1 MVGNFSGIFGN
12 ASEITP
18 EEAQKEYNEIFI
30 DGEEVKAAFLL
41 VRDVFMFT
49 NKRFILVDVQGMTGK
64 KVEYLS
70 IPYKSIR
77 YFSVETAGNFDRDS
91 EFKIWVGGGEG
102 PAVVKEIKKGFDIIG
117 LQKTLASFI
126 LD

>member
-1 MVGNFSGIFGN
+1 MVGNVSGMWGH
-12 ASEITP
+12 ASEISP
-18 EEAQKEYNEIFI
+18 EEAQKDYQDILI
-30 DGEEVKAAFLL
+30 DNEEVKAAFLL
-41 VRDVFMFT
+41 IRDVFMFT
-49 NKRFILVDVQGMTGK
+49 NKRFILIDVQGVTGK

-77 YFSVETAGNFDRDS
+77 YFSVETAGTFDRDA

-117 LQKTLASFI
+117 LQNTLASFI